1 MSLKTYAKIY
11 FFFTFI
17 MIGISAANIDF
28 ETTTERVYYVIR
40 TIVCVIGQLPLLY
53 ICAWSTRNIKR
64 FVVYGFANVLFMLV
78 MWQVML
84 VMWQV
89 DARLNDIASIIA
101 TAILSATSW
110 CLFLP
115 MCRRVEDEGYGYH
128 GES

>member
-11 FFFTFI
+11 FIFTFI

-53 ICAWSTRNIKR
+53 ICTWSTRNIKR
-64 FVVYGFANVLFMLV
+64 FVVYGFAYVLFMLV
-78 MWQVML
+78 MWQI
-84 VMWQV
+84 
-89 DARLNDIASIIA
+89 DARLSDIANIIA

>member
-1 MSLKTYAKIY
+1 MSLKAYAKIY
-11 FFFTFI
+11 FLFTFI
-17 MIGISAANIDF
+17 MIGISATNIDF

-53 ICAWSTRNIKR
+53 ICTWSTRNIRR
-64 FVVYGFANVLFMLV
+64 FVVYGFAYALFMLV
-78 MWQVML
+78 MWQA
-84 VMWQV
+84 
-89 DARLNDIASIIA
+89 DARLSDIANIIV

>member
-11 FFFTFI
+11 FIFTFI
-17 MIGISAANIDF
+17 MIGISATNIDF
-28 ETTTERVYYVIR
+28 ETATERVYYVIR

-53 ICAWSTRNIKR
+53 ICTWSTRNIKR
-64 FVVYGFANVLFMLV
+64 FVVYGFAYVLF
-78 MWQVML
+78 ML

-89 DARLNDIASIIA
+89 DARLSDIANIIA

>member
-1 MSLKTYAKIY
+1 MSLKEYAKIY
-11 FFFTFI
+11 CFITFI
-17 MIGISAANIDF
+17 LIGIFAVGIDF
-28 ETTTERVYYVIR
+28 ETSTERVYYVIR

-53 ICAWSTRNIKR
+53 ICTWSTRNIKR
-64 FVVYGFANVLFMLV
+64 FVVYGFAYVLF
-78 MWQVML
+78 ML

-89 DARLNDIASIIA
+89 DARLSDIANIIA
-101 TAILSATSW
+101 TAILSATSC